1 VSFSGRSRLFWAYQS
16 LSSKR
21 RKMST
26 VVIDLREEWE
36 ITGFFRNNKQN
47 AIDLLSSEEEEEE
60 ESMEMM
66 MDCIMHCDESTT
78 EQNLEE
84 EEEEEEEQDRS
95 FEVEKMNEE
104 KNSND
109 FDIFSDINDNLF
121 SIDMPH
127 LSEWIDSL

>member
-1 VSFSGRSRLFWAYQS
+1 
-16 LSSKR
+16 
-21 RKMST
+21 MST

-84 EEEEEEEQDRS
+84 EEEEEEKDRS
-95 FEVEKMNEE
+95 FELEKMNEE